1 MIAKVNE
8 KIVCYHCGD
17 ECLDD
22 SIAIEDK
29 YFCCHGCQTVFEIL
43 RDNNLCTYYELNHN
57 AGISLK
63 AKNFEGKYS
72 YLKERDIETQLLDYQ
87 SDKLNK
93 VTFYVPTVHCSSC
106 VWLLENLNK
115 VRKGVISSR
124 LNFIKK
130 ELSLSYNPVEVS
142 LKKIVELLAYLG
154 YEPLLNLEST
164 DKPLQK
170 NITQRSL
177 ILKIGVVGFC
187 MGNIMMMSFPEYF
200 HLDLKNSDDAN
211 YQKFFLYFN
220 FMLSLP
226 VFFYGASDYLI
237 GALISLKENIKK
249 TTDVFSVDIPIAVAI
264 ITLYGRSVYETFVNN
279 SAGYYDSLAGLVF
292 FLLVGKWMQQ
302 ITYDYLSFERNYKS
316 YFPLAV
322 KVLRGN
328 LESFMNVME
337 LKKGDT
343 IYIHHQELIPA
354 DTIISKGI
362 AMIDYSFVTGEFDS
376 ISKNVGDILYAGGR
390 QKGERLELTVKKPVS
405 QSYLTQ
411 LWNNE
416 AFTKQKVMSSSLLSN
431 MFSKYFTLISFMIA
445 TGSGL
450 YWAYFEPSLFW
461 NSITAVLM
469 VACPCALTLSMPFTM
484 STTMA
489 IFGRNKFYVKNQGII
504 QLLNEVNEIVFDKT
518 GTLTESNYE
527 KLNFIG
533 SELSEFEMKLVKT
546 LTIQS
551 THPLSKMIAN
561 SLNIKDFKALP
572 IDYFQE
578 FQGEG
583 IESSITGNLVKL
595 GKGGFIKSARNKEI
609 KHTHSFLE
617 INGILIGYFVIE
629 SVYRKNWQTILNNLG
644 KNFKLFILSGDNDAD
659 NDKLAPHFKENSIH
673 FKQKPQDKLNFIFQE
688 QQKGNHV
695 LMIGDGLND
704 AGALRQSNVGIAIS
718 EDIKVFSPA
727 CDAILDASKFGQLA
741 DFLKFSKTS
750 LNIVKAS
757 FILSLV
763 YNFIGIGW
771 AVTGEL
777 SPVLAAIFMPLSSIS
792 VVLFAVGLTHLF
804 AYFRRL

>member
-29 YFCCHGCQTVFEIL
+29 YFCCHGCKTVFEIL

-629 SVYRKNWQTILNNLG
+629 SVYRKNWQTILITLA
-644 KNFKLFILSGDNDAD
+644 KISNFLF
-659 NDKLAPHFKENSIH
+659 
-673 FKQKPQDKLNFIFQE
+673 FQAIMM
-688 QQKGNHV
+688 
-695 LMIGDGLND
+695 LIMI
-704 AGALRQSNVGIAIS
+704 S
-718 EDIKVFSPA
+718 
-727 CDAILDASKFGQLA
+727 
-741 DFLKFSKTS
+741 
-750 LNIVKAS
+750 
-757 FILSLV
+757 
-763 YNFIGIGW
+763 
-771 AVTGEL
+771 
-777 SPVLAAIFMPLSSIS
+777 
-792 VVLFAVGLTHLF
+792 
-804 AYFRRL
+804 